1 MSAITNLIVA
11 NFFFNKGINKLII
24 FSSGGFKMH
33 MDYIMTRHANLKQ
46 TENIK
51 VVCGEECAL
60 QNRLPVRDFNLLI
73 YASS

>member
-11 NFFFNKGINKLII
+11 NFFFNKGINKLIT